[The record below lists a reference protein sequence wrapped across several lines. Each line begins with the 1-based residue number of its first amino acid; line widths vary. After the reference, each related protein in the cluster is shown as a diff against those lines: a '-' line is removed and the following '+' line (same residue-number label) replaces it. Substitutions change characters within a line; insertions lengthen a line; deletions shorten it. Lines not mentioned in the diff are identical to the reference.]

1 MSKKS
6 TATASKPRVAM
17 MLKLDPMLRNL
28 VQTTAQLEERT
39 IRSVIEE
46 LIATNCPDMIRAATN
61 RAKNWAHRVMATND
75 SD

>member
-1 MSKKS
+1 
-6 TATASKPRVAM
+6 M

-61 RAKNWAHRVMATND
+61 RAKNREHECISALEVAGGY
-75 SD
+75 SE